1 MLLATVGGGTS
12 GAVLASRLA
21 EDKKSILVIE
31 AGRDPSG
38 VQAIDIPL
46 MADSVR
52 GTEFDWQ
59 YRTVPQKSACLGH
72 VEKVRCLSHICS
84 DDLAA
89 QPHRFTRG
97 PCFALSRSLQGPK
110 TSL

>member
-1 MLLATVGGGTS
+1 MTVGGGTS

-21 EDKKSILVIE
+21 EEKKKTILLIE

-38 VQAIDIPL
+38 VLSIDIPL

-59 YRTVPQKSACLGH
+59 YHTVPQKSACLGH
-72 VEKVRCLSHICS
+72 VDKVLSLYFLIITGKLY
-84 DDLAA
+84 DETWD
-89 QPHRFTRG
+89 
-97 PCFALSRSLQGPK
+97 K
-110 TSL
+110 

>member
-1 MLLATVGGGTS
+1 MGGGTS

-21 EDKKSILVIE
+21 EDRKKTILLIE

-38 VQAIDIPL
+38 VQSIDIPL

-59 YRTVPQKSACLGH
+59 YRTMPQKSACLGH
-72 VEKVRCLSHICS
+72 IDKVCIDIPLWLITSAKEVMFFAGFCLFVCLSVCQS
-84 DDLAA
+84 V
-89 QPHRFTRG
+89 
-97 PCFALSRSLQGPK
+97 C
-110 TSL
+110 

>member
-1 MLLATVGGGTS
+1 MTVGGGTS

-21 EDKKSILVIE
+21 EEKKKTILLIE

-38 VQAIDIPL
+38 VQSIDIPL

-59 YRTVPQKSACLGH
+59 YHTVPQKSACLGH
-72 VEKVRCLSHICS
+72 VDKVFYFLIITGKLYNETL
-84 DDLAA
+84 D
-89 QPHRFTRG
+89 
-97 PCFALSRSLQGPK
+97 K
-110 TSL
+110 

>member
-1 MLLATVGGGTS
+1 VLLLLPVGGGTS

-21 EDKKSILVIE
+21 EEKKKSVLVIE

-38 VQAIDIPL
+38 VLSIDIPL
-46 MADSVR
+46 LADSVR

-72 VEKVRCLSHICS
+72 VDRVRIPTILLAYFAMKREHIIRINIS
-84 DDLAA
+84 EGQTTDLYN
-89 QPHRFTRG
+89 TI
-97 PCFALSRSLQGPK
+97 
-110 TSL
+110 

>member
-1 MLLATVGGGTS
+1 MVTVGGGTS

-21 EDKKSILVIE
+21 EEKKKTILVIE

-38 VQAIDIPL
+38 VQPIDIPL

-59 YRTVPQKSACLGH
+59 YHTVSQKSACLGH
-72 VEKVRCLSHICS
+72 IDKV
-84 DDLAA
+84 
-89 QPHRFTRG
+89 
-97 PCFALSRSLQGPK
+97 
-110 TSL
+110 

>member
-1 MLLATVGGGTS
+1 MTVGGGTS

-21 EDKKSILVIE
+21 EEKKKTVLVIE

-38 VQAIDIPL
+38 VPSIDIPL

-59 YRTVPQKSACLGH
+59 YHTVPQKSACLGH
-72 VEKVRCLSHICS
+72 IEKVRKPAIL
-84 DDLAA
+84 LVYL
-89 QPHRFTRG
+89 R
-97 PCFALSRSLQGPK
+97 
-110 TSL
+110 

>member
-1 MLLATVGGGTS
+1 MLLAVGGGTS

-21 EDKKSILVIE
+21 EEKKSILVIE

-38 VQAIDIPL
+38 VQTIDIPL

-72 VEKVRCLSHICS
+72 IEKVLPFCIVAYL
-84 DDLAA
+84 L
-89 QPHRFTRG
+89 
-97 PCFALSRSLQGPK
+97 
-110 TSL
+110 TSLTLQHMITRMRGIRCV